1 MTQPPDM
8 ESKARKRKTRY
19 KISFLRGNTIIIII
33 VYSEDDHGEI
43 TLHQL
48 KI

>member
-1 MTQPPDM
+1 M
-8 ESKARKRKTRY
+8 KTRY

-33 VYSEDDHGEI
+33 YSEDDHGEI